1 MQQTIKFAM
10 VPANKIIVAPN
21 GPHLVEVTSTITKE
35 LNKRELG
42 AYSKAIDKVVNKK
55 KLNLLDLKIFDKVD
69 EISMAAYGLCLKD
82 SLVTKARLKACKR
95 YKVIFN
101 DRDGLLDHL
110 RMIEGVVQTV
120 DEEQEEQNMFD
131 QFIEIVGY
139 ETAESFADAACKVRD
154 GEILNIK
161 DLEAISKIASC
172 SSISLSSLLRDT
184 KSKKAIQKACADYGL
199 NVNDILGAS
208 KAFNNVH

>member
-1 MQQTIKFAM
+1 M

-139 ETAESFADAACKVRD
+139 ETAESFADAALKVRD
-154 GEILNIK
+154 GEDLNMR
-161 DLEAISKIASC
+161 DLETIAKIVTC
-172 SSISLSSLLRDT
+172 SSMTFSSLRNDA
-184 KSKKAIQKACADYGL
+184 KAMSAIEKACAEYGL
-199 NVNDILGAS
+199 DLNDILGAT
-208 KAFNNVH
+208 KAFNIVH